1 MVIESIVSKPIITFV
16 MTSTKTIKFFDS
28 IYGIIPLFILLAIV
42 SFSLA
47 FAFEII
53 FPNLYLTQPSP
64 I

>member
-1 MVIESIVSKPIITFV
+1 MMIEIISAKNKLLSLI
-16 MTSTKTIKFFDS
+16 MNSTKTIKLFDS
-28 IYGIIPLFILLAIV
+28 IYGIIFLFMLIAIA

-53 FPNLYLTQPSP
+53 FPIY